1 MHSTFFAEVAIGGLH
16 VWNYNKSAEDATRGV
31 RFLEVG
37 AAPANIFF
45 DWFRVSPSGRDAL
58 HYRTFVWKCFAQN
71 LVPV

>member
-45 DWFRVSPSGRDAL
+45 DWL
-58 HYRTFVWKCFAQN
+58 FVPGPECFI
-71 LVPV
+71 